1 MDMIKRLLNK
11 LEQAERAH
19 AREYL
24 VHYTEK

>member
-1 MDMIKRLLNK
+1 MNALKQFLNK

-19 AREYL
+19 ARKYL